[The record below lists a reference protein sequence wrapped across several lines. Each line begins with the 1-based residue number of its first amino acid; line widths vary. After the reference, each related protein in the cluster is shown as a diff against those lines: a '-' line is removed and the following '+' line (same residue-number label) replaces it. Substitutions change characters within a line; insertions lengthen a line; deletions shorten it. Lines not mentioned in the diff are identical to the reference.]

1 MVVEIR
7 LHGVGGQGAVL
18 AAHIISIAAFYDG
31 MFSRS
36 FATFGTER
44 RGSPVTSFVMIG
56 ERDEMTRSKI
66 YNPDHVVVLD
76 PHLPKFINVTDG
88 VRERGTLTLNTS
100 KSPKEALDM
109 TRPKVEQIDV
119 GVVDATSIAQKLLGK
134 PIMNTT
140 MLGAFTRV
148 TGIVALK
155 SMLKAIESRFEG
167 ELVKKNLNA
176 AKLGYD
182 KVKIETFSHGANLK
196 IEDG

>member
-1 MVVEIR
+1 MHARGVIEIR

-18 AAHIISIAAFYDG
+18 AAHIVSIAAFYEG

-44 RGSPVTSFVMIG
+44 RGSPVASFVMIG
-56 ERDEMTRSKI
+56 KKDEMTRSKV
-66 YNPDHVVVLD
+66 YKPDHVIVLD

-88 VRERGTLTLNTS
+88 IKERGTLTLNTT
-100 KSPKEALDM
+100 KSPKEVLDV
-109 TRPKVEQIDV
+109 TRPKVEQLKV
-119 GVVDATSIAQKLLGK
+119 GVVDATSIALEVLGR
-134 PIMNTT
+134 PITNTI

-167 ELVKKNLNA
+167 ELVEKNLNA

-182 KVKIETFSHGANLK
+182 KVKFETFSQGYLK
-196 IEDG
+196 N

>member
-88 VRERGTLTLNTS
+88 VRDRGTLTLNTS
-100 KSPKEALDM
+100 KSPKEALEM

-148 TGIVALK
+148 TGVVSLK

-182 KVKIETFSHGANLK
+182 KVKIETF
-196 IEDG
+196 

>member
-1 MVVEIR
+1 
-7 LHGVGGQGAVL
+7 
-18 AAHIISIAAFYDG
+18 
-31 MFSRS
+31 
-36 FATFGTER
+36 
-44 RGSPVTSFVMIG
+44 
-56 ERDEMTRSKI
+56 
-66 YNPDHVVVLD
+66 
-76 PHLPKFINVTDG
+76 
-88 VRERGTLTLNTS
+88 
-100 KSPKEALDM
+100 M

-182 KVKIETFSHGANLK
+182 KVKIETFSHGADLK